1 MNTSMRRH
9 QWGFTLL
16 ELLIS
21 IAVFAI
27 LSAMAY
33 SGLQSVMDAK
43 RVTEVQE
50 ERLVELQTAF
60 MLIGRDLEQTVSRP
74 VRDGFGDEQPA
85 MQGSPFGNVLL
96 AFTKAGYTNF
106 LNKPRSTLQ
115 RVAYRLEDDELK
127 RLSWPMVDQDFD
139 QEPVERVLVKDV
151 KKVEFRYFDGSDQP
165 KDQWPASLFE
175 DVSLGALPQVVE
187 VKFTLDDMG
196 ELRRLFRVPP
206 GENGVPAGNSNNPS

>member
-1 MNTSMRRH
+1 MNRKHRH
-9 QWGFTLL
+9 SLAGFTLL

-33 SGLQSVMDAK
+33 AGLQSVMDAK

-60 MLIGRDLEQTVSRP
+60 MLIGRDMEQTVSRP
-74 VRDGFGDEQPA
+74 VRDGFGDEQAA
-85 MQGSPFGNVLL
+85 MLGSPFGNVLL

-106 LNKPRSTLQ
+106 LNRPRSTLQ

-139 QEPVERVLVKDV
+139 QEPVERVLVKNI
-151 KKVEFRYFDGSDQP
+151 KKVEFSYFDGSDQP
-165 KDQWPASLFE
+165 KDQWPASSFE
-175 DVSLGALPQVVE
+175 DVSLTALPQVVE

-196 ELRRLFRVPP
+196 ELRRLFRVPL
-206 GENGVPAGNSNNPS
+206 GVSGVPAANTNNPG

>member
-1 MNTSMRRH
+1 MNLRKFSHIT
-9 QWGFTLL
+9 GFTLL

-33 SGLQSVMDAK
+33 TGLQSVMDAK

-74 VRDGFGDEQPA
+74 VRDGFDDEQPA
-85 MQGSPFGNVLL
+85 MQGSEFGSVLL
-96 AFTKAGYTNF
+96 AFTRAGYTNF

-115 RVAYRLEDDELK
+115 RVAYRLDDDELK

-139 QEPVERVLVKDV
+139 QDAVERVLVKNI

-175 DVSLGALPQVVE
+175 DVSLAALPQVVE

-206 GENGVPAGNSNNPS
+206 GENAVPSSSTN